1 MHCFGLKS
9 AAQRGGGGIRFF
21 VQAAAA
27 SRITSR
33 QFKAMQVADMHS
45 HHAESED
52 QSRCALTERIS
63 ELERNVTALQVAPLA
78 PLFS

>member
-1 MHCFGLKS
+1 VCVQQHAL
-9 AAQRGGGGIRFF
+9 F
-21 VQAAAA
+21 VQVAAAA
-27 SRITSR
+27 CFTSG
-33 QFKAMQVADMHS
+33 QIKGMQAGEMHS
-45 HHAESED
+45 HHAEAED